1 MTTQPSPTLTLC
13 ERSAR
18 CGGRGRAL
26 LNELRELRAQVDSG
40 ARELLA
46 GWESRIQR
54 QDFSEQALNLA
65 HYIIL
70 RRRDLRALQD
80 ELTLFGLSSL
90 GRLEGRVIGNL
101 DAVIAALAAITA
113 EPEPCLF
120 PERDTMLH
128 GPALTEANADQALG
142 PCAELRPVRL
152 MVTLP
157 VDAASDPEFALS
169 VIDNGADLVRINCA
183 HDDPDSWDAMISN
196 VRTAARSLQRP
207 VRILMDLGGPKCRT
221 HEIKAAKGHKR
232 LRPGD
237 EFLLVRETF
246 QSLDSWPVQAS
257 CTLASV
263 FDQLKAGALVW
274 VDEGRLGG
282 IVRSVQPEGA
292 VVQVRVTPPKGM
304 KLKPDKG
311 MNFPETELGVAPLTE
326 KDRVDLDFVA
336 QRADLV
342 GYSFVQC
349 ADDVALLQQELAA
362 RIGAEKA
369 ADIGIVAKIE
379 TARAVRNLPEILVQ
393 GAGHQPFA
401 VMIARGDLAVEIG
414 FARLAEIQ
422 EEILWLCEAAHV
434 PVIWATGVL
443 TGLIKDGQTNR
454 GEMTDAAMSAR
465 AECVMLNKGPH
476 ILEAL
481 QILDEL
487 FVRMT
492 EHQHKKTPRLRALKS
507 W

>member
-1 MTTQPSPTLTLC
+1 MLD
-13 ERSAR
+13 
-18 CGGRGRAL
+18 
-26 LNELRELRAQVDSG
+26 ELRALRAEVDAG
-40 ARELLA
+40 GQELLA
-46 GWESRIQR
+46 GWESQIKRR
-54 QDFSEQALNLA
+54 DFRSRALNLA
-65 HYIIL
+65 HYIAL

-80 ELTLFGLSSL
+80 ELSLFGLSSL
-90 GRLEGRVIGNL
+90 GRLEGRVIANL
-101 DAVIAALAAITA
+101 DAVIAALAAISS
-113 EPEPCLF
+113 EPGPCPF
-120 PERDTMLH
+120 PERDAMTH
-128 GPALTEANADQALG
+128 GPALTEANAEQALG
-142 PCAELRPVRL
+142 PSAELRRVRL

-157 VDAASDPEFALS
+157 LDAAGDPEFAFS
-169 VIDNGADLVRINCA
+169 VIENGADLVRINCA
-183 HDDPDSWDAMISN
+183 HDGPAAWEAMISN
-196 VRTAARSLQRP
+196 VRAAARSLQRP
-207 VRILMDLGGPKCRT
+207 VRVLMDLGGPKCRT
-221 HEIKAAKGHKR
+221 HEIRAIKGYKR

-237 EFLLVRETF
+237 EFLLVRDVF
-246 QSLDSWPVQAS
+246 QSPDRWPVQAS
-257 CTLASV
+257 CSLVSV

-292 VVQVRVTPPKGM
+292 IVEVRVTPPKGM

-311 MNFPETELGVAPLTE
+311 MNFPETDLGIAPLTE
-326 KDRVDLDFVA
+326 KDLVDLDFA
-336 QRADLV
+336 ARHADLV
-342 GYSFVQC
+342 GYSFVQS
-349 ADDVALLQQELAA
+349 AADVARLQQELAA
-362 RIGAEKA
+362 RIGTEQA
-369 ADIGIVAKIE
+369 AAIGIVAKIE

-393 GAGHQPFA
+393 GAGRQPFA

-443 TGLIKDGQTNR
+443 TGLIKDGQINR

-481 QILDEL
+481 QILDDL
-487 FVRMT
+487 FVRMS
-492 EHQHKKTPRLRALKS
+492 EHQRKKTPRLRALKS